1 MVDYGKMADSGK
13 ADAMS
18 TDAIEM
24 AAPAITRK
32 ELLDRLRVEF
42 PEASHAVG
50 DYEIEEL
57 WRGGCR
63 LRQRYDKRA
72 LRPGGTHAGATMMA
86 LGDFATYI
94 AVLSAIGWVPL
105 AVTTNLTINFLKK
118 PPARDLLAQARLLK
132 LGRQLAVGEVAIR
145 ADGDDELV
153 AHVTST
159 YSIPS
164 GSPVK

>member
-1 MVDYGKMADSGK
+1 MVDYRKMADSGK
-13 ADAMS
+13 ADAIS
-18 TDAIEM
+18 SGAIEM

-32 ELLDRLRVEF
+32 ELLDRLSVEF
-42 PEASHAVG
+42 PEVSYAVG
-50 DYEIEEL
+50 DYEIEKL

-72 LRPGGTHAGATMMA
+72 LRPGGTLAGAKMMA

-118 PPARDLLAQARLLK
+118 PPARDLLAEARLLK
-132 LGRQLAVGEVAIR
+132 LGKQLAVGEVSIR
-145 ADGDDELV
+145 ADGEDELV

-159 YSIPS
+159 YSIPPA
-164 GSPVK
+164 PVK